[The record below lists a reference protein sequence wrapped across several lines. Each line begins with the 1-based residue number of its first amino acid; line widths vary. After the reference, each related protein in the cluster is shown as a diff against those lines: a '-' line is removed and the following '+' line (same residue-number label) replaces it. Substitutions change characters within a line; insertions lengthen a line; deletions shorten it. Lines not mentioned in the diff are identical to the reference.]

1 MKHKREKY
9 QTMLNVKM
17 NDGKILLFLIALF
30 IILTTTVI
38 VGAREYKEKHIDF
51 IYDSMETFAQN
62 NKIQLKQFIDN
73 KIEVLEGLTQ
83 YPEIYEMDTRTQK
96 EFIKGYSKKFG
107 FNHIFIVDVQ
117 GNGYYFDDNKYI
129 NQSHEQFYFDI
140 MSNDI
145 FITEPFFKETGIITT
160 ICVSIYHD
168 NEKKGV
174 LCGAVRL
181 DEIASMFAEYITP
194 MNGKLF
200 LVNREGKYLVSDDL
214 NKVNSMM
221 SVYDE
226 QNSDF
231 YLVKQAFLDKS
242 DKLGTLKLDGT
253 EYVTN
258 VTYLEDFDWVIGQ
271 CISSKYV
278 YKEMKLLDLWRISSF
293 IIIVLI
299 MGCVIKIV
307 LSWYQSMNKI
317 NTDALTKCNS
327 RTFIQKLIEDLES
340 DYKENIAIVYFD
352 LNKFKQV
359 NDVYGH
365 DEGDRIL
372 IIFSNILV
380 SEFKGVAEI
389 GRMGGDEFI
398 AVAANADIQKIDAI
412 ANGVNIKLQEKR
424 AELSL
429 PYEISTSFGYAVRE
443 KGSKM
448 LLEDVM
454 KEADKNM
461 YKYKEA
467 VHKQDKQ

>member
-9 QTMLNVKM
+9 QTVLNVKM
-17 NDGKILLFLIALF
+17 NDGKILLFLMALF

-38 VGAREYKEKHIDF
+38 LGTREYKEKHVNF
-51 IYDSMETFAQN
+51 IYDSMNTFAKN
-62 NKIQLKQFIDN
+62 NKIQFEQFIDN
-73 KIEVLEGLTQ
+73 KVEVLEGLTQ
-83 YPEIYEMDTRTQK
+83 YPEIYEMDAKIQR

-107 FNHIFIVDVQ
+107 FSHIFIVDIQ
-117 GNGYYFDDNKYI
+117 GNGYYFDDNRYI
-129 NQSHEQFYFDI
+129 NQSDEQFYQDI
-140 MSNDI
+140 IDNDI
-145 FITEPFFKETGIITT
+145 FVTQPFFTENGIITT
-160 ICVSIYHD
+160 VSVSIYYND
-168 NEKKGV
+168 KKKGM

-181 DEIASMFAEYITP
+181 DELASMFAEYIIP
-194 MNGKLF
+194 MDGKLF
-200 LVNREGKYLVSDDL
+200 LVNREGTYIVANDFD
-214 NKVNSMM
+214 KVNNMM
-221 SVYDE
+221 SIYEEKNADVSLIE
-226 QNSDF
+226 
-231 YLVKQAFLDKS
+231 QAFLDKS
-242 DKLGTLKLDGT
+242 DKFGILKFDGT

-271 CISSKYV
+271 CINSEYV

-299 MGCVIKIV
+299 MCCVIKIV

-380 SEFKGVAEI
+380 SEFKGVAQI